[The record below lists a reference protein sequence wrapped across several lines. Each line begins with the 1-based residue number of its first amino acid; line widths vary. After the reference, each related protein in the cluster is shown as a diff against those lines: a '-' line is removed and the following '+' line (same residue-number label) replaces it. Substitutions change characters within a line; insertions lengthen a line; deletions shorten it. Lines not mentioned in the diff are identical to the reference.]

1 MMLLTSRERRLCC
14 TFRDL
19 PHQHSY
25 RYTKYASQ
33 SLQRALFHSLVAE
46 NDDYLRSLFGGKVPK
61 PGEDWDLR
69 NAWGLV
75 EGSEYSDAAKGKAC
89 GHIFKSGD
97 ATYRCKTC
105 ATDETCVLCTRCFEA
120 SDHTGHLVSQHIS
133 TGNTGCCDCGDD
145 EAWKLSV
152 KCAIHTAETFT
163 NGGGKQPAPH
173 LPEDLLESIKM
184 TIGRAMDY
192 LCDVISC
199 SPENLRLEKKED
211 IIRQDERQ
219 SYLNSKWYEE
229 SQDPDP
235 EFALLLWNDEK
246 HTVVEVQQQVAR
258 ACKETKRFGLEKAL
272 ETNDMGRSV
281 VDYSRDLNSLLR
293 VAKIIEQIKITVT
306 IRSSRDTFREQ
317 MCGTIIEWLEDIA
330 GCSVGEDHDILRYT
344 ICEELLKIWRTGS
357 VACNKWVGM
366 SGLDDHEI
374 VESASL
380 SEAVAS
386 SAARR
391 GVVPERF
398 GVPNLESDSDALTND
413 MDNDDGDEDGES
425 QAHDEDLDLETEQ
438 MDLDVIAA
446 EVDAGHNDTDHDM
459 RTPGELEDDTEVSE
473 ATYAGYP
480 PPPPPPPAPPQQVL
494 PRDPV
499 RTLSTDSN
507 VANESIS
514 TMPLISRLAFEI
526 PPTPWSLR
534 KKSPS
539 RPPAYWLEQPEGYA
553 SKEIVPLHEDL
564 RQRVRLDW
572 LLLFDLRLWKKARI
586 GLRDLYISTVVSIPQ
601 FKRVLGLRFAG
612 LYTLLAQLYLI
623 ADREPD
629 HSIVNLS
636 LQMLTTPSIAEE
648 LVERANVL
656 TNLFA
661 TLYTFLTHRQVGHPW
676 DVAIHE
682 TLAFDAGS
690 VANRRMY
697 HFFGDLKHLFDV
709 ESVQEKFRTQERYA
723 LQFLDLI
730 RLPQGICPNVRAVG
744 DHVEYENDV
753 WIGASLMTKE
763 INRLCRQFAESFR
776 WRDDED
782 NSSLFQVIRT
792 VAKATI
798 INSVGGERIRFDQA
812 EIKTETRFKTLEPFY
827 FENGPSSFDNNVNDC
842 EIRHTVV
849 DFVVEGE
856 PISFHHA
863 LHYTLSWLIDVGK
876 KKPEQDMRSL
886 LQFTIKELK
895 EPPPY
900 KALIPDHD
908 PESYLMALFDFPLR
922 VCAWLAQMKT
932 SMWVRN
938 GLSLRHQM
946 GTYRGVSLRD
956 FGHHRDIFLLQTA
969 MVICDPSRVLA
980 SIIERFGMDDWMRG
994 HYITRHGYE
1003 LSQQLDVSEDF
1014 IHLLIV
1020 LLSDRTSLQPVQG
1033 DKNAQAFAIRR
1044 DIAHI
1049 LCFKPLSFSDLNGRL
1064 GLTDRSTDL
1073 EDFREILEEMTNY
1086 RAPEGLSDSGSFEL
1100 KREHL
1105 SEIDPYTAHY
1115 TKNQRD
1121 EAEHAYRLWMAKR
1134 SGKPEAEIVL
1144 EPKLR
1149 PIHSGIFSNLSA
1161 FTKTLLFSQI
1171 IYYSLAHHSHP
1182 HLSSQTPITRI
1193 EAYLQVVLH
1202 LVLAAVLEDNTS
1214 DDNETDMMGQ
1224 SPSFIF
1230 NVLQKSSELGST
1242 IFDILVKMLESDEIK
1257 GCHPKIRV
1265 ILHRIQQRRP
1275 RVYDSVVSSLYSKG
1289 RRPPSLPIDR
1299 LGFESPRTPL
1309 DGDQEA
1315 RERQNR
1321 ELRKQ
1326 QALDRQARVMA
1337 QFQQQQQ
1344 NFLNNQDFTEWGDVD
1359 SDELD
1364 SIVTV
1369 DTEEH
1374 RKIWKYPTGNCIL
1387 CQEEANDSRLFGTF
1401 ALLANSNIFRQTNIQ
1416 DPDFLGEAL
1425 STPTNLDRTADSIRP
1440 FGVASQNR
1448 RKIAKLTPSGSEVV
1462 SEHQGLGKGFP
1473 PLFVSRSPV
1482 SVGCGHIMHYSCFDL
1497 YCSATLRRQHHQIAR
1512 NHPERISRK
1521 EFVCPLCKALGNTFL
1536 PIIWR
1541 GKEEA
1546 YPGALQTDNAF
1557 YGWLSSGVG
1566 LTVSRFYKREE
1577 SRSGSNCHQEL
1588 FVSYTSEAVIPPL
1601 RSKLTAS
1608 FQTPLASPTI
1618 SQDSSRGSMPGRFP
1632 PDENSMMS
1640 PTHPFSTDVVQIDEL
1655 ISIYSRLRETIK
1667 ANELPTRFPYSSDLS
1682 GRSVEDLGNIDTLAR
1697 AFGNT
1702 ISATEIAQRGVQ
1714 SQPGST
1720 LIDKISPSIMTHLR
1734 ILSETTSSYI
1744 AIGGMRNAGMSTPA
1758 HEFAEITQRQLLQ
1771 LFVGHPQINGD
1782 EPGNVN
1788 NSQLESAL
1796 SQDSFVFLAECSV
1809 FLVPAFGLDIHHIVR
1824 LCYMLEIVKVLLHLT
1839 AYPSALGEWRYK
1851 TDVSIERNVSAEAF
1865 HALQDFSMRISRFS
1879 NPSWPVSMQIQAS
1892 DGSPMNGN
1900 LEQNTWAV
1908 LYTAIAA
1915 YALAFLRKAVILL
1928 NVRYGIDYPDTGLAD
1943 VDEPELDRL
1952 TKALNLPSLMSML
1965 ASTRESSR
1973 NGHSI
1978 QASIIAGW
1986 IQHWQWHEGHHVAMG
2001 GHPSISNDQQLLKQ
2015 SAYQSLRPGHP
2026 AIFELIGLPKQ
2037 FDTLIY
2043 EMSRRRCPST
2053 GKRLE
2058 DPALCLFCGDI
2069 FCSQASCCHK
2079 NGNGGCNQHMQKYVR
2094 FLFPFSLSVCE
2105 RSNTLGRCGIDTG
2118 LFLNIRKCCVLYL
2131 HDRNGSFNPAP
2142 YLDRYGEP
2150 DAGLRRGRQ
2159 LFLNQ
2164 KRYDALYRNVWLQQG
2179 IPTMIARKLE
2189 ADINN
2194 GGWETM

>member
-1 MMLLTSRERRLCC
+1 MCC
-14 TFRDL
+14 SLRDL
-19 PHQHSY
+19 PHQCDY

-33 SLQRALFHSLVAE
+33 SLQRALFYSLVAE
-46 NDDYLRSLFGGKVPK
+46 NEDYLRTLFGGKVPK
-61 PGEDWDLR
+61 LGEDWDLR
-69 NAWGLV
+69 SARDLV
-75 EGSEYSDAAKGKAC
+75 EGSEYSEAARGKAC

-120 SDHTGHLVSQHIS
+120 SEHTGHLVIQHIS
-133 TGNTGCCDCGDD
+133 LGNTGCCDCGDD
-145 EAWKLSV
+145 EAWRIPV
-152 KCAIHTAETFT
+152 KCAIHTADTFS
-163 NGGGKQPAPH
+163 NLGKQQQAPN
-173 LPEDLLESIKM
+173 LPEELFESIKM

-246 HTVVEVQQQVAR
+246 HTIVEVQQQVAR
-258 ACKETKRFGLEKAL
+258 ACKATKRFGIEKAR

-281 VDYSRDLNSLLR
+281 IDYSRDLNSLLK

-344 ICEELLKIWRTGS
+344 VCEELLKTWRTGS

-374 VESASL
+374 MESAEL
-380 SEAVAS
+380 SEGVAS

-391 GVVPERF
+391 GVFQGRF
-398 GVPNLESDSDALTND
+398 GAPHLDSDSDALTNE

-425 QAHDEDLDLETEQ
+425 QANDDDLDLETEH
-438 MDLDVIAA
+438 MDLDVITA
-446 EVDAGHNDTDHDM
+446 EVDTGHNDTDHDM
-459 RTPGELEDDTEVSE
+459 RTPGDLEDETEVSE

-494 PRDPV
+494 PRDPM

-507 VANESIS
+507 IGNEPIS
-514 TMPLISRLAFEI
+514 TGPLVSRATFEI

-534 KKSPS
+534 KKPPS
-539 RPPAYWLEQPEGYA
+539 RPPAYWLEQPGGYA
-553 SKEIVPLHEDL
+553 SKELVPLHEDL

-601 FKRVLGLRFAG
+601 FKRILGLRFAG

-782 NSSLFQVIRT
+782 NASLSQVIRT

-798 INSVGGERIRFDQA
+798 INSVGGERVRFDQA
-812 EIKTETRFKTLEPFY
+812 EIKAETRFKTLEPFY
-827 FENGPSSFDNNVNDC
+827 FENGPSSFDNDINDF

-849 DFVVEGE
+849 DFVVEAE

-876 KKPEQDMRSL
+876 KKPVQDMRSL
-886 LQFTIKELK
+886 LQFTVKELK
-895 EPPPY
+895 EAPPY

-980 SIIERFGMDDWMRG
+980 SIVDRFGMDDWMRG
-994 HYITRHGYE
+994 HYITRLGYE
-1003 LSQQLDVSEDF
+1003 PSQQLDVSEDF

-1020 LLSDRTSLQPVQG
+1020 LLSDRTSLQPVEG
-1033 DKNAQAFAIRR
+1033 DKNAQALAIRR

-1049 LCFKPLSFSDLNGRL
+1049 LCFKPLSFSDLNSRL
-1064 GLTDRSTDL
+1064 GLSDRPTDL

-1121 EAEHAYRLWMAKR
+1121 EAENAYRQWMAKR
-1134 SGKPEAEIVL
+1134 LGKPEAEIVL

-1161 FTKTLLFSQI
+1161 FTKTPLFSQI

-1182 HLSSQTPITRI
+1182 HLSSQTPNTRI

-1202 LVLAAVLEDNTS
+1202 LILAAVLEDTS
-1214 DDNETDMMGQ
+1214 DDNETDMLGQ
-1224 SPSFIF
+1224 SPSFIL
-1230 NVLQKSSELGST
+1230 NILQRSSELGST
-1242 IFDILVKMLESDEIK
+1242 IFDILVKMLENDDIK

-1275 RVYDSVVSSLYSKG
+1275 RVYNTVVSSLYSKG
-1289 RRPPSLPIDR
+1289 RYPPSLPIDR

-1315 RERQNR
+1315 RERQSR
-1321 ELRKQ
+1321 ELKKQ

-1344 NFLNNQDFTEWGDVD
+1344 NFMNNQDITEWGDVD
-1359 SDELD
+1359 SDELE
-1364 SIVTV
+1364 SIVTG
-1369 DTEEH
+1369 DTEELK
-1374 RKIWKYPTGNCIL
+1374 KIWKYPTGNCIL
-1387 CQEEANDSRLFGTF
+1387 CQEETNDSRLFGTF

-1416 DPDFLGEAL
+1416 DPDFFGEVF
-1425 STPTNLDRTADSIRP
+1425 STPTSLDRTADGLRP

-1462 SEHQGLGKGFP
+1462 SEHQDLGKGFP
-1473 PLFVSRSPV
+1473 PLFASRGPV

-1497 YCSATLRRQHHQIAR
+1497 YCSATFRRQHHQIAR

-1536 PIIWR
+1536 PIIWK
-1541 GKEEA
+1541 GKQEA
-1546 YPGALQTDNAF
+1546 YPGVLHTDNAF
-1557 YGWLSSGVG
+1557 YDWLSSGVG
-1566 LTVSRFYKREE
+1566 LTVSRFDKREE
-1577 SRSGSNCHQEL
+1577 SRSGSNSYQEL
-1588 FVSYTSEAVIPPL
+1588 FVSYASETVIPPL
-1601 RSKLTAS
+1601 ASKLTAL
-1608 FQTPLASPTI
+1608 FQTPLTSPTTT
-1618 SQDSSRGSMPGRFP
+1618 QESSRSSMPGRFP
-1632 PDENSMMS
+1632 PDDNSMLS
-1640 PTHPFSTDVVQIDEL
+1640 PSHPFSTDVVQIDEL
-1655 ISIYSRLRETIK
+1655 ISIYNRLRETIK
-1667 ANELPTRFPYSSDLS
+1667 ANELPSRFPYSSDLS
-1682 GRSVEDLGNIDTLAR
+1682 GRSIEDLGNIDTLAK

-1720 LIDKISPSIMTHLR
+1720 LLEKIPPSVMTHLR

-1744 AIGGMRNAGMSTPA
+1744 AIGGMRNAGTSTPA
-1758 HEFAEITQRQLLQ
+1758 REFSDTTRRQLLQ

-1782 EPGNVN
+1782 DPWSVIK
-1788 NSQLESAL
+1788 SQPESAL

-1824 LCYMLEIVKVLLHLT
+1824 LCYLLEVVKVILHLT
-1839 AYPSALGEWRYK
+1839 AYPSVLEDWRFR
-1851 TDVSIERNVSAEAF
+1851 TDTSIEGNISPEEF
-1865 HALQDFSMRISRFS
+1865 IKLQDFMTRIRFLS
-1879 NPSWPVSMQIQAS
+1879 TLPWPV
-1892 DGSPMNGN
+1892 PMHNYADDSSLLDHN
-1900 LEQNTWAV
+1900 LTQKHLVV
-1908 LYTAIAA
+1908 LHTAITA
-1915 YALAFLRKAVILL
+1915 YALTFLRKAAILL

-1943 VDEPELDRL
+1943 VDGPELNRL
-1952 TKALNLPSLMSML
+1952 TKALNLPSLIDML
-1965 ASTRESSR
+1965 APVRRSPRNRLSTDE
-1973 NGHSI
+1973 
-1978 QASIIAGW
+1978 SIIAGW
-1986 IQHWQWHEGHHVAMG
+1986 VQHWQWHEGHHVALR
-2001 GHPSISNDQQLLKQ
+2001 GHTSILDDHQLLKQ
-2015 SAYQSLRPGHP
+2015 SAYQGLRPGHP

-2043 EMSRRRCPST
+2043 EMSRRRCPTT

-2058 DPALCLFCGDI
+2058 DPALCLFCGEI
-2069 FCSQASCCHK
+2069 FCSQASCCNK
-2079 NGNGGCNQHMQKYVR
+2079 YGQGGCNQHMQKYVR
-2094 FLFPFSLSVCE
+2094 YLFPLNLSACA
-2105 RSNTLGRCGIDTG
+2105 
-2118 LFLNIRKCCVLYL
+2118 
-2131 HDRNGSFNPAP
+2131 RN
-2142 YLDRYGEP
+2142 LTR
-2150 DAGLRRGRQ
+2150 
-2159 LFLNQ
+2159 
-2164 KRYDALYRNVWLQQG
+2164 
-2179 IPTMIARKLE
+2179 
-2189 ADINN
+2189 
-2194 GGWETM
+2194 

>member
-1 MMLLTSRERRLCC
+1 MLLTSRERRLCYAL
-14 TFRDL
+14 RDL
-19 PHQHSY
+19 PYQHNY
-25 RYTKYASQ
+25 RYTKAASQ
-33 SLQRALFHSLVAE
+33 SLQRALFNSLVAE
-46 NDDYLRSLFGGKVPK
+46 NDNYLRILFGGNIPK
-61 PGEDWDLR
+61 PGEYWDLR
-69 NAWGLV
+69 NARGMV
-75 EGSEYSDAAKGKAC
+75 EGSEYSEAARGKAC
-89 GHIFKSGD
+89 GHIFKGGD

-105 ATDETCVLCTRCFEA
+105 ETDDTCVLCTRCFEA
-120 SDHTGHLVSQHIS
+120 SEHTDHLVSQHIS
-133 TGNTGCCDCGDD
+133 LGNTGCCDCGDD
-145 EAWKLSV
+145 EAWKIPV
-152 KCAIHTAETFT
+152 KCAIHTADMSAKR
-163 NGGGKQPAPH
+163 GKQQEGPN
-173 LPEDLLESIKM
+173 LPEELSESIKM

-229 SQDPDP
+229 SQESDP

-258 ACKETKRFGLEKAL
+258 ACKATLGFGEEKAL
-272 ETNDMGRSV
+272 ETDDIGRSV
-281 VDYSRDLNSLLR
+281 ISYSRDLHGLLR
-293 VAKIIEQIKITVT
+293 VAKIIEEIKVTVT

-317 MCGTIIEWLEDIA
+317 MCGTIIEWLGDIA
-330 GCSVGEDHDILRYT
+330 GCSVGEDQDILRYT
-344 ICEELLKIWRTGS
+344 VCEELLKTWRTGS

-374 VESASL
+374 DESARN

-391 GVVPERF
+391 GVVLGRF
-398 GVPNLESDSDALTND
+398 GVPHQDSDSDALTND
-413 MDNDDGDEDGES
+413 MDNDDRDEDDES
-425 QAHDEDLDLETEQ
+425 QANDEDLDLETEQ
-438 MDLDVIAA
+438 MDLDVITA
-446 EVDAGHNDTDHDM
+446 EVDPGPNDTDHDM
-459 RTPGELEDDTEVSE
+459 RTPGELEDETEVSE

-494 PRDPV
+494 SRGQV
-499 RTLSTDSN
+499 WTISTDSN
-507 VANESIS
+507 SGSEPMS
-514 TMPLISRLAFEI
+514 TGPLLSRATFEI

-553 SKEIVPLHEDL
+553 SKEFVPLHEDL

-572 LLLFDLRLWKKARI
+572 LLLFDLRLWKRARI
-586 GLRDLYISTVVSIPQ
+586 DLRDLYIGTAVSIPQ
-601 FKRVLGLRFAG
+601 FKRILGLRFAG

-661 TLYTFLTHRQVGHPW
+661 ILYTFLTHRQVGHPG

-709 ESVQEKFRTQERYA
+709 ESVQEQFRTQERYA

-730 RLPQGICPNVRAVG
+730 RLPQGICPNIRAVG

-776 WRDDED
+776 CRGTDD
-782 NSSLFQVIRT
+782 NSSLSRVIRT

-798 INSVGGERIRFDQA
+798 SNSVGGERFRFDQA
-812 EIKTETRFKTLEPFY
+812 EIKTETRFKTLDPFF
-827 FENGPSSFDNNVNDC
+827 FENRPSCGNSVDDF

-849 DFVVEGE
+849 DFVVEAE

-886 LQFTIKELK
+886 LQFTVKELK

-900 KALIPDHD
+900 RALIPVHD
-908 PESYLMALFDFPLR
+908 PESYLMAVFDFPLR

-969 MVICDPSRVLA
+969 MVICNPSRVLA
-980 SIIERFGMDDWMRG
+980 SIIDRFGMDDWMRG
-994 HYITRHGYE
+994 HYTTRPGYE

-1020 LLSDRTSLQPVQG
+1020 LLSDRTSLQPVDG
-1033 DKNAQAFAIRR
+1033 DKNAQALAIRR

-1049 LCFKPLSFSDLNGRL
+1049 LCFKPLSFSDLNSRL

-1073 EDFREILEEMTNY
+1073 EDFRDILEETTNY

-1100 KREHL
+1100 KREYL

-1121 EAEHAYRLWMAKR
+1121 EAEHAYRMWMAKR
-1134 SGKPEAEIVL
+1134 SGKPEADIVL

-1161 FTKTLLFSQI
+1161 FTKTPLFAQI

-1182 HLSSQTPITRI
+1182 HLSSQTPSTRI

-1202 LVLAAVLEDNTS
+1202 LVLAAVLEDDTS
-1214 DDNETDMMGQ
+1214 VDNEADLMGQ
-1224 SPSFIF
+1224 SPSFIL
-1230 NVLQKSSELGST
+1230 NVLQKASELGST
-1242 IFDILVKMLESDEIK
+1242 IFDVLVKMLENEDIK
-1257 GCHPKIRV
+1257 GCHPKIRL
-1265 ILHRIQQRRP
+1265 ILHRIKQRRP
-1275 RVYDSVVSSLYSKG
+1275 RVYDTVLSSLYSKG
-1289 RRPPSLPIDR
+1289 RYPPPLPSDK
-1299 LGFESPRTPL
+1299 LSFESPRTPL

-1315 RERQNR
+1315 RERQSR
-1321 ELRKQ
+1321 ELKKQ

-1344 NFLNNQDFTEWGDVD
+1344 NFLNNQDITEWGDVD
-1359 SDELD
+1359 SDEIE
-1364 SIVTV
+1364 STVTG

-1374 RKIWKYPTGNCIL
+1374 KKIWKYPTGNCIL
-1387 CQEEANDSRLFGTF
+1387 CQEETNDTRLFGTF

-1416 DPDFLGEAL
+1416 DPDFFAEAL
-1425 STPTNLDRTADSIRP
+1425 STPTSLDRTAENIRP
-1440 FGVASQNR
+1440 FGVANKNR
-1448 RKIAKLTPSGSEVV
+1448 KKITKLTPSGSKVV
-1462 SEHQGLGKGFP
+1462 SEHRGLGKGFS
-1473 PLFVSRSPV
+1473 PLFASRGPV

-1521 EFVCPLCKALGNTFL
+1521 EFVCPLCKALGNAFL
-1536 PIIWR
+1536 PIIWK
-1541 GKEEA
+1541 GKEET
-1546 YPGALQTDNAF
+1546 YPGTLQTDNDF
-1557 YGWLSSGVG
+1557 YDWLSSGVG

-1577 SRSGSNCHQEL
+1577 SRSGSNSHQEL
-1588 FVSYTSEAVIPPL
+1588 FMGYTSEAVIASL
-1601 RSKLTAS
+1601 GSKLTAL
-1608 FQTPLASPTI
+1608 FQTPLASPTT
-1618 SQDSSRGSMPGRFP
+1618 SQESSRSSMPGRFP
-1632 PDENSMMS
+1632 PDEHFNLSMVS
-1640 PTHPFSTDVVQIDEL
+1640 PGHPFSTDIVQIDEL
-1655 ISIYSRLRETIK
+1655 MSIYNRLRETIK
-1667 ANELPTRFPYSSDLS
+1667 ANELPSRFPYTSDLS
-1682 GRSVEDLGNIDTLAR
+1682 GRSIEDLGNIDTLAK

-1702 ISATEIAQRGVQ
+1702 ILATEIAQRGVQ

-1720 LIDKISPSIMTHLR
+1720 LLERIPPSILTHLR

-1744 AIGGMRNAGMSTPA
+1744 AIGGMRNAGTSTPA
-1758 HEFAEITQRQLLQ
+1758 REFSETTRRQLLQ
-1771 LFVGHPQINGD
+1771 LFVGHPQIIGD
-1782 EPGNVN
+1782 ESGNVIRT
-1788 NSQLESAL
+1788 QLEPAL

-1824 LCYMLEIVKVLLHLT
+1824 LCYLLEIVKVILYLT
-1839 AYPSALGEWRYK
+1839 AYPNVLQEKRSK
-1851 TDVSIERNVSAEAF
+1851 TDSPLEGNLSPEDF
-1865 HALQDFSMRISRFS
+1865 HTLQDLLTRIRLLSTS
-1879 NPSWPVSMQIQAS
+1879 PWPVPLHSHANDAS
-1892 DGSPMNGN
+1892 LMKDA
-1900 LEQNTWAV
+1900 LTQKDWVV
-1908 LYTAIAA
+1908 LNRAIRA
-1915 YALAFLRKAVILL
+1915 YALTFIRKAAILL
-1928 NVRYGIDYPDTGLAD
+1928 NVRYGIDYPDTGLTG
-1943 VDEPELDRL
+1943 VDESELDRL
-1952 TKALNLPSLMSML
+1952 TKAMNLPSLTNML
-1965 ASTRESSR
+1965 ASVSAGFR
-1973 NGHSI
+1973 NGAST
-1978 QASIIAGW
+1978 QESIIAGW
-1986 IQHWQWHEGHHVAMG
+1986 IQHWQWHECNHSAVQGHSLV
-2001 GHPSISNDQQLLKQ
+2001 SSDYKLLKQ
-2015 SAYQSLRPGHP
+2015 PAYHSLRPGHP
-2026 AIFELIGLPKQ
+2026 AIFELIGLPQQ

-2043 EMSRRRCPST
+2043 EMSRRRCPTT
-2053 GKRLE
+2053 GNRLE
-2058 DPALCLFCGDI
+2058 DPALCLFCGQI
-2069 FCSQASCCHK
+2069 FCSQASCCYK
-2079 NGNGGCNQHMQKYVR
+2079 NDKGGCNQHMQKYVKIS
-2094 FLFPFSLSVCE
+2094 FFSDLS
-2105 RSNTLGRCGIDTG
+2105 SCGE
-2118 LFLNIRKCCVLYL
+2118 V
-2131 HDRNGSFNPAP
+2131 
-2142 YLDRYGEP
+2142 
-2150 DAGLRRGRQ
+2150 
-2159 LFLNQ
+2159 
-2164 KRYDALYRNVWLQQG
+2164 
-2179 IPTMIARKLE
+2179 
-2189 ADINN
+2189 
-2194 GGWETM
+2194 

>member
-1 MMLLTSRERRLCC
+1 MMLLTSRERRLCYIL
-14 TFRDL
+14 RDL
-19 PHQHSY
+19 PHEHQH

-33 SLQRALFHSLVAE
+33 SLQRALFNSLVAE
-46 NDDYLRSLFGGKVPK
+46 NDDYLRILFGGKVPNA
-61 PGEDWDLR
+61 GEDWDLR
-69 NAWGLV
+69 SAQGMV
-75 EGSEYSDAAKGKAC
+75 EGSEYSEAARGKAC

-105 ATDETCVLCTRCFEA
+105 TTDETCVLCTRCFEA
-120 SDHTGHLVSQHIS
+120 SEHTGHLVSQHIS
-133 TGNTGCCDCGDD
+133 LGNSGCCDCGDD
-145 EAWKLSV
+145 EAWKIPV
-152 KCAIHTAETFT
+152 KCAIHTADSSTT
-163 NGGGKQPAPH
+163 AGKQRQAPN
-173 LPEDLLESIKM
+173 LPEELVESIKM
-184 TIGRAMDY
+184 TVGRAMDY

-229 SQDPDP
+229 SEDPDP

-246 HTVVEVQQQVAR
+246 HTIDEVQQQVAR
-258 ACKETKRFGLEKAL
+258 ACKATKEFGLKKAI

-281 VDYSRDLNSLLR
+281 VNYSRDLNSLLK

-317 MCGTIIEWLEDIA
+317 MCGTIIEWLGDIS
-330 GCSVGEDHDILRYT
+330 GCSVGKDHDILRYT
-344 ICEELLKIWRTGS
+344 VCEELLKTWRTGS
-357 VACNKWVGM
+357 VAFNKWVGM
-366 SGLDDHEI
+366 SGLDDHE
-374 VESASL
+374 VLESADI

-386 SAARR
+386 SADRH
-391 GVVPERF
+391 GGILIPGRF
-398 GVPNLESDSDALTND
+398 GVPHLDSDSDAPTTD
-413 MDNDDGDEDGES
+413 IDNDDGDEDGES
-425 QAHDEDLDLETEQ
+425 QANDEELDPMETEQ
-438 MDLDVIAA
+438 MDLNVIAP
-446 EVDAGHNDTDHDM
+446 ELDAGHNDADHDM
-459 RTPGELEDDTEVSE
+459 RTPGELEDETEVSE

-480 PPPPPPPAPPQQVL
+480 PPPPPPPAPPQQL
-494 PRDPV
+494 LLRDPLP
-499 RTLSTDSN
+499 TFSTDSN
-507 VANESIS
+507 IGNEPIS
-514 TMPLISRLAFEI
+514 TGPLVSRAMFEI
-526 PPTPWSLR
+526 PSTPWLLR

-539 RPPAYWLEQPEGYA
+539 RPPAYWLEQPERYA
-553 SKEIVPLHEDL
+553 SKEPVALHEDL

-601 FKRVLGLRFAG
+601 FKRILGLRFAG

-709 ESVQEKFRTQERYA
+709 ESIQEKFRTQERYA
-723 LQFLDLI
+723 FQFLDLI

-776 WRDDED
+776 WRDDDD
-782 NSSLFQVIRT
+782 NSSLSRVIRT

-798 INSVGGERIRFDQA
+798 VNSVGGERVRFDQA
-812 EIKTETRFKTLEPFY
+812 EIKAETRFKTLDPFY
-827 FENGPSSFDNNVNDC
+827 FENGPSSFDNNVNDF

-849 DFVVEGE
+849 DFVVEAE

-863 LHYTLSWLIDVGK
+863 LHYTLSWLIDVSK
-876 KKPEQDMRSL
+876 KKPEQEMRDL
-886 LQFTIKELK
+886 LHFTVKELK

-900 KALIPDHD
+900 KVLIPDHD

-980 SIIERFGMDDWMRG
+980 SIIDRFGMDDWMRG
-994 HYITRHGYE
+994 NYITRPGYE
-1003 LSQQLDVSEDF
+1003 PSQQLDVSEDF

-1020 LLSDRTSLQPVQG
+1020 LLSDRTSLQPVEG
-1033 DKNAQAFAIRR
+1033 DKNAQALAIRR

-1049 LCFKPLSFSDLNGRL
+1049 LCFKPLSFSDLNTRL

-1161 FTKTLLFSQI
+1161 FTKTPLFSQI
-1171 IYYSLAHHSHP
+1171 IYYSLAHHFHP
-1182 HLSSQTPITRI
+1182 HLASQTPVTRI

-1202 LVLAAVLEDNTS
+1202 LVLAAVLEDDTT
-1214 DDNETDMMGQ
+1214 DDNEPDMMGQ
-1224 SPSFIF
+1224 FPSFIF

-1242 IFDILVKMLESDEIK
+1242 IFDILVKMLESDDIK
-1257 GCHPKIRV
+1257 GCHPKIRL

-1275 RVYDSVVSSLYSKG
+1275 RVYDTVVSSLYSKG
-1289 RRPPSLPIDR
+1289 RDPPSLPLDR

-1315 RERQNR
+1315 RERQSR

-1326 QALDRQARVMA
+1326 QALNRQARVMA

-1344 NFLNNQDFTEWGDVD
+1344 NFLNNQDITDWGDVD

-1364 SIVTV
+1364 STVTGGA
-1369 DTEEH
+1369 EEH
-1374 RKIWKYPTGNCIL
+1374 KKIWKYPTGNCIL
-1387 CQEEANDSRLFGTF
+1387 CQEETNDTRLFGTF
-1401 ALLANSNIFRQTNIQ
+1401 ALLANSNIFRQTDIQ
-1416 DPDFLGEAL
+1416 DPDFFGEAL
-1425 STPTNLDRTADSIRP
+1425 STPTSLDRAADSIRP
-1440 FGVASQNR
+1440 FGVASQNC
-1448 RKIAKLTPSGSEVV
+1448 RKVAKLTSSGSEVV

-1473 PLFVSRSPV
+1473 PSFTSRCPV

-1512 NHPERISRK
+1512 NHPERVPRK
-1521 EFVCPLCKALGNTFL
+1521 EFVCPLCKALGNAFL

-1541 GKEEA
+1541 GKEET
-1546 YPGALQTDNAF
+1546 YPGALHKDTAF
-1557 YGWLSSGVG
+1557 YGWLSSGIG

-1577 SRSGSNCHQEL
+1577 NRSGSNCHQEL

-1601 RSKLTAS
+1601 GNKLTVLS
-1608 FQTPLASPTI
+1608 QTPLASPTTA
-1618 SQDSSRGSMPGRFP
+1618 QESSRNSMPGRFP
-1632 PDENSMMS
+1632 LDENLSLSMVS
-1640 PTHPFSTDVVQIDEL
+1640 PSHPFSTDAVQIDEL
-1655 ISIYSRLRETIK
+1655 IGIYNRLRETIK
-1667 ANELPTRFPYSSDLS
+1667 ANELPSRFPYSSDLS
-1682 GRSVEDLGNIDTLAR
+1682 GRSIEDLGNIDTLAK
-1697 AFGNT
+1697 ALGNS

-1720 LIDKISPSIMTHLR
+1720 LLDKISPSIMTHLR

-1744 AIGGMRNAGMSTPA
+1744 AIGGMRNAGTCTPA
-1758 HEFAEITQRQLLQ
+1758 REFAETTRRQLLQ
-1771 LFVGHPQINGD
+1771 LFVGHPQISGD
-1782 EPGNVN
+1782 EPENVIK
-1788 NSQLESAL
+1788 SQLPSAL
-1796 SQDSFVFLAECSV
+1796 SQDSFVFLTECSV

-1824 LCYMLEIVKVLLHLT
+1824 LCYLLEIVKVALHLT
-1839 AYPSALGEWRYK
+1839 AYPTTFEVLRFK
-1851 TDVSIERNVSAEAF
+1851 TDTPIVSKLSPEDF
-1865 HALQDFSMRISRFS
+1865 HTLQDFLMRVRRLSS
-1879 NPSWPVSMQIQAS
+1879 PPWPIPMRNHADEAS
-1892 DGSPMNGN
+1892 VMDSD
-1900 LEQNTWAV
+1900 QTQKDWVV
-1908 LYTAIAA
+1908 LHTAIAA
-1915 YALAFLRKAVILL
+1915 YALTFLRKAAILL
-1928 NVRYGIDYPDTGLAD
+1928 NVRYGVDYPDTGLAD
-1943 VDEPELDRL
+1943 VEEPELDRL
-1952 TKALNLPSLMSML
+1952 TKALNLPSLVSML
-1965 ASTRESSR
+1965 ASVRDGAS
-1973 NGHSI
+1973 NGLSI
-1978 QASIIAGW
+1978 QELIIAGW
-1986 IQHWQWHEGHHVAMG
+1986 VQHWQWHEGHHVAMR
-2001 GHPSISNDQQLLKQ
+2001 GHSSISNDYELLKQ
-2015 SAYQSLRPGHP
+2015 SAYDSLRLRHP

-2043 EMSRRRCPST
+2043 EVSRRRCPTT

-2058 DPALCLFCGDI
+2058 DAALCLFCGDI
-2069 FCSQASCCHK
+2069 FCSQASCCQKHGK
-2079 NGNGGCNQHMQKYVR
+2079 GGCNQHMQK
-2094 FLFPFSLSVCE
+2094 
-2105 RSNTLGRCGIDTG
+2105 CGTDTG

-2131 HDRNGSFNPAP
+2131 HNRNGSFNPAP

-2150 DAGLRRGRQ
+2150 DPGLRRGRQ

>member
-1 MMLLTSRERRLCC
+1 MMLLTNRERRLCYAL
-14 TFRDL
+14 RDL
-19 PHQHSY
+19 PHQHNY
-25 RYTKYASQ
+25 RYTKSASQ
-33 SLQRALFHSLVAE
+33 SLQQALFNSLVAE
-46 NDDYLRSLFGGKVPK
+46 NDNYLRILFGGNIPK
-61 PGEDWDLR
+61 PEEYWDLR
-69 NAWGLV
+69 IARGMV
-75 EGSEYSDAAKGKAC
+75 EGSEYSEAARGKAC
-89 GHIFKSGD
+89 GHIFKGGD

-105 ATDETCVLCTRCFEA
+105 ATDDTCVLCTRCFEA
-120 SDHTGHLVSQHIS
+120 SEHTDHLVSQHIS
-133 TGNTGCCDCGDD
+133 LGNAGCCDCGDD
-145 EAWKLSV
+145 EAWKIPV
-152 KCAIHTAETFT
+152 KCAIHTADMSAKR
-163 NGGGKQPAPH
+163 GKQQEGPN
-173 LPEDLLESIKM
+173 LPEELSESIKM

-229 SQDPDP
+229 SQDSDP

-258 ACKETKRFGLEKAL
+258 ACKATLGFGEEKAL
-272 ETNDMGRSV
+272 ETDHIGRSV
-281 VDYSRDLNSLLR
+281 INYSRDLHSLLR
-293 VAKIIEQIKITVT
+293 VAKIIEEIKVTVT

-317 MCGTIIEWLEDIA
+317 MCGTIIEWLGDIA

-344 ICEELLKIWRTGS
+344 VCEELLKTWRTGS

-374 VESASL
+374 DESSRN
-380 SEAVAS
+380 SEAVAY

-391 GVVPERF
+391 GAVLGRF
-398 GVPNLESDSDALTND
+398 GVPHLDSDSDALTND
-413 MDNDDGDEDGES
+413 MDNDDRDEDDES
-425 QAHDEDLDLETEQ
+425 QANDEDLDLEAEQ
-438 MDLDVIAA
+438 MDLDVITA
-446 EVDAGHNDTDHDM
+446 EVDPGPDDTDHDM
-459 RTPGELEDDTEVSE
+459 RTPGELEDETEVSE

-494 PRDPV
+494 PRGAVWNNP
-499 RTLSTDSN
+499 TDSN
-507 VANESIS
+507 IGSDPIS
-514 TMPLISRLAFEI
+514 TGPLLSRATFEI

-539 RPPAYWLEQPEGYA
+539 RPPLYWLEQPEGYA

-586 GLRDLYISTVVSIPQ
+586 DLRDLYIGTAVSIPQ
-601 FKRVLGLRFAG
+601 FKRILGLRFAG

-661 TLYTFLTHRQVGHPW
+661 ILYTFLTHRQVGHPG

-709 ESVQEKFRTQERYA
+709 ESVQEQFRTQERYT

-730 RLPQGICPNVRAVG
+730 RLPQGICPNIRAVG

-776 WRDDED
+776 WRGTDDI
-782 NSSLFQVIRT
+782 SSLSRVIRT

-798 INSVGGERIRFDQA
+798 INSVGGERFRFDQA
-812 EIKTETRFKTLEPFY
+812 EIKAEARFKKLDPFF
-827 FENGPSSFDNNVNDC
+827 FENASSSFNNSDNDR

-849 DFVVEGE
+849 DFVVEAE

-876 KKPEQDMRSL
+876 KKPKQDMRSL
-886 LQFTIKELK
+886 LQFTVKELK

-900 KALIPDHD
+900 RALIPDYD

-980 SIIERFGMDDWMRG
+980 SIIDRFGMDDWMRG
-994 HYITRHGYE
+994 HYTTRPGYE

-1020 LLSDRTSLQPVQG
+1020 LLSDRTSLQPVDG
-1033 DKNAQAFAIRR
+1033 DKNAQALAIRR

-1049 LCFKPLSFSDLNGRL
+1049 LCFKPLSFSDLNSRL

-1073 EDFREILEEMTNY
+1073 EDFRDILEETTNY

-1100 KREHL
+1100 KREYL

-1121 EAEHAYRLWMAKR
+1121 EAEHAYRMWMAKR
-1134 SGKPEAEIVL
+1134 SGKPEADIVL

-1149 PIHSGIFSNLSA
+1149 PIPSGIFSNLSA
-1161 FTKTLLFSQI
+1161 FTKTPLFAQI
-1171 IYYSLAHHSHP
+1171 IYYSLAHPSHP
-1182 HLSSQTPITRI
+1182 HLSSQTPSTRI

-1202 LVLAAVLEDNTS
+1202 LLLAAVLEDDTS
-1214 DDNETDMMGQ
+1214 DDNEADVIGQ
-1224 SPSFIF
+1224 SPSFIL
-1230 NVLQKSSELGST
+1230 NVLQKASELGST
-1242 IFDILVKMLESDEIK
+1242 IFDVLVKMLENEDIK
-1257 GCHPKIRV
+1257 GCHPKIRL
-1265 ILHRIQQRRP
+1265 ILHRIKQRRP
-1275 RVYDSVVSSLYSKG
+1275 GSYETVLSSLYSKG
-1289 RRPPSLPIDR
+1289 KYPPPLPSDK
-1299 LGFESPRTPL
+1299 LSFESPRTPL

-1315 RERQNR
+1315 RERQSR
-1321 ELRKQ
+1321 ELKKQ

-1344 NFLNNQDFTEWGDVD
+1344 NFLNNQDIAEWGDVD
-1359 SDELD
+1359 SDEIE
-1364 SIVTV
+1364 SIVTG

-1374 RKIWKYPTGNCIL
+1374 KKIWKYPTGNCIL
-1387 CQEEANDSRLFGTF
+1387 CQEETNDTRLFGTF

-1416 DPDFLGEAL
+1416 DPDFFAEAL
-1425 STPTNLDRTADSIRP
+1425 STPTSLDRTAENIRP
-1440 FGVASQNR
+1440 FGVANQNR
-1448 RKIAKLTPSGSEVV
+1448 KKITKLTPSGSKVV
-1462 SEHQGLGKGFP
+1462 SEHRGLGKGFS
-1473 PLFVSRSPV
+1473 PLFASRGPV

-1521 EFVCPLCKALGNTFL
+1521 EFVCPLCKALGNAFL
-1536 PIIWR
+1536 PIIWK
-1541 GKEEA
+1541 GKEET

-1557 YGWLSSGVG
+1557 SDWLSSGIG

-1577 SRSGSNCHQEL
+1577 SRSGSNSHQEL
-1588 FVSYTSEAVIPPL
+1588 FISYTSEAVIPPL
-1601 RSKLTAS
+1601 GSKLTTF
-1608 FQTPLASPTI
+1608 FQTPLASPTV
-1618 SQDSSRGSMPGRFP
+1618 SQESSRSSMPGRFP
-1632 PDENSMMS
+1632 PDEHFSLSMVS
-1640 PTHPFSTDVVQIDEL
+1640 PSHPFSADIVHVDEL
-1655 ISIYSRLRETIK
+1655 ISIYNRLRETIK
-1667 ANELPTRFPYSSDLS
+1667 ANELPSRFPYTSDLS
-1682 GRSVEDLGNIDTLAR
+1682 GRSIDDLGNIDTLAK

-1702 ISATEIAQRGVQ
+1702 ILATEIAQRGVQ

-1720 LIDKISPSIMTHLR
+1720 LLERIPPSVMTHLR

-1744 AIGGMRNAGMSTPA
+1744 AIGGMRNAGTSTPA
-1758 HEFAEITQRQLLQ
+1758 REFSETTRRQLLQ
-1771 LFVGHPQINGD
+1771 LFVGHPQIIGD
-1782 EPGNVN
+1782 EPGNVIKT
-1788 NSQLESAL
+1788 QLEPAL

-1809 FLVPAFGLDIHHIVR
+1809 FVVPAFGLDILHIVR
-1824 LCYMLEIVKVLLHLT
+1824 LCYLLEIVKVILYFT
-1839 AYPSALGEWRYK
+1839 AHPNMLQERRSK
-1851 TDVSIERNVSAEAF
+1851 TDFLFEGNLSPEDL
-1865 HALQDFSMRISRFS
+1865 HTLQDFLTRIRLLSTS
-1879 NPSWPVSMQIQAS
+1879 PWPVPPHSHANDAS
-1892 DGSPMNGN
+1892 LMKDGLTQKDCVVLNR
-1900 LEQNTWAV
+1900 AV
-1908 LYTAIAA
+1908 RA
-1915 YALAFLRKAVILL
+1915 YALTFIRKAAILL
-1928 NVRYGIDYPDTGLAD
+1928 NVRYGIDYPDTGLTD
-1943 VDEPELDRL
+1943 VDESELDRL
-1952 TKALNLPSLMSML
+1952 TKAMNLPSVTNLL
-1965 ASTRESSR
+1965 ASVSDGTR
-1973 NGHSI
+1973 NGAST
-1978 QASIIAGW
+1978 QESIIAGW
-1986 IQHWQWHEGHHVAMG
+1986 IQHWQWHESNHSAVQGHSSVL
-2001 GHPSISNDQQLLKQ
+2001 SDYKLLKQ
-2015 SAYQSLRPGHP
+2015 SAYHSLRPGHP

-2043 EMSRRRCPST
+2043 EMSRRRCPTT
-2053 GKRLE
+2053 GNRLE
-2058 DPALCLFCGDI
+2058 DPALCLFCGQI

-2079 NGNGGCNQHMQKYVR
+2079 NDKGGCNQHMQKYVKFSV
-2094 FLFPFSLSVCE
+2094 FLISQ
-2105 RSNTLGRCGIDTG
+2105 
-2118 LFLNIRKCCVLYL
+2118 CV
-2131 HDRNGSFNPAP
+2131 D
-2142 YLDRYGEP
+2142 E
-2150 DAGLRRGRQ
+2150 
-2159 LFLNQ
+2159 
-2164 KRYDALYRNVWLQQG
+2164 V
-2179 IPTMIARKLE
+2179 
-2189 ADINN
+2189 
-2194 GGWETM
+2194 

>member
-1 MMLLTSRERRLCC
+1 MPGRESFLVIHAFAGNGFVDSRRNLILLVCRRLPLFYVSSTYTKEVKTAISPRFRGTAVFASSSTLFTFICVNPLSHCPYSNGELPSMMLLTNRERHLCYVL
-14 TFRDL
+14 RDL
-19 PHQHSY
+19 PHEHKY
-25 RYTKYASQ
+25 RYTKSASQ
-33 SLQRALFHSLVAE
+33 SLQRALFKSLVAE
-46 NDDYLRSLFGGKVPK
+46 NDDYLRVLFGGKVPK
-61 PGEDWDLR
+61 AGDDWDLR
-69 NAWGLV
+69 DAQDMV
-75 EGSEYSDAAKGKAC
+75 EGSEYSEAARGKAC
-89 GHIFKSGD
+89 GHIFKGGD

-105 ATDETCVLCTRCFEA
+105 TSDETCVLCTRCFEA
-120 SDHTGHLVSQHIS
+120 SEHTGHLVSQHIS
-133 TGNTGCCDCGDD
+133 TGNSGCCDCGDD
-145 EAWKLSV
+145 EAWKIPV
-152 KCAIHTAETFT
+152 KCAIHTADASATA
-163 NGGGKQPAPH
+163 GKQRQAPN
-173 LPEDLLESIKM
+173 LPEELIDSIKM

-229 SQDPDP
+229 SEDSDP

-246 HTVVEVQQQVAR
+246 HTVDEVMQQVAR
-258 ACKETKRFGLEKAL
+258 ACKATKKFGEDKAI
-272 ETNDMGRSV
+272 ETNDVGRSV
-281 VDYSRDLNSLLR
+281 VDYSRDLNSLLK
-293 VAKIIEQIKITVT
+293 VAKIIEHIKITVT

-317 MCGTIIEWLEDIA
+317 MCGTIIEWLGNIA

-344 ICEELLKIWRTGS
+344 VCEELLKTWRTGS
-357 VACNKWVGM
+357 VAFNKWVGM

-374 VESASL
+374 VESASI

-391 GVVPERF
+391 GGISIPGRFAVP
-398 GVPNLESDSDALTND
+398 PPDSDSDALTID
-413 MDNDDGDEDGES
+413 MDNDEGDEDRES
-425 QAHDEDLDLETEQ
+425 QANEEDMELETEQ
-438 MDLDVIAA
+438 MDLDVMA
-446 EVDAGHNDTDHDM
+446 ELDVGTNDTDDDM
-459 RTPGELEDDTEVSE
+459 RNPGEMEDETEVSE

-494 PRDPV
+494 LRGPV
-499 RTLSTDSN
+499 RAFSTDSN
-507 VANESIS
+507 IGNESMS
-514 TMPLISRLAFEI
+514 TIPLVSRATFEI

-534 KKSPS
+534 TKLPS

-553 SKEIVPLHEDL
+553 SKESVPLHEDL

-572 LLLFDLRLWKKARI
+572 LLLFDLRLWKIARI

-601 FKRVLGLRFAG
+601 FKRILGLRFAG

-709 ESVQEKFRTQERYA
+709 NSVQEKFRTQERYA
-723 LQFLDLI
+723 FQFLDLI

-776 WRDDED
+776 WRDGED
-782 NSSLFQVIRT
+782 NSSLSRVIRI

-798 INSVGGERIRFDQA
+798 VNSVGGERVRFDQA
-812 EIKTETRFKTLEPFY
+812 EIKAETHFKVLDPFY
-827 FENGPSSFDNNVNDC
+827 FENGPSSFDNKTNDP

-849 DFVVEGE
+849 DFVVEAE

-886 LQFTIKELK
+886 LQFTAKELK
-895 EPPPY
+895 EAPPY

-932 SMWVRN
+932 GMWVRN

-969 MVICDPSRVLA
+969 MVICNPSRVLA
-980 SIIERFGMDDWMRG
+980 SIIDRFGMNDWMRG
-994 HYITRHGYE
+994 NYVTRLGYE
-1003 LSQQLDVSEDF
+1003 ASQQLDVSEDF

-1020 LLSDRTSLQPVQG
+1020 LLSDRTSLQPVEG
-1033 DKNAQAFAIRR
+1033 DKPAQALAIRR

-1049 LCFKPLSFSDLNGRL
+1049 LCFKPLSFSDLNSRL

-1105 SEIDPYTAHY
+1105 SDIDPYTAHY

-1121 EAEHAYRLWMAKR
+1121 EAEHAYRVWVAKR

-1144 EPKLR
+1144 EPKFR
-1149 PIHSGIFSNLSA
+1149 PIDSGIFSNLSA
-1161 FTKTLLFSQI
+1161 FTKTPLFAQI

-1182 HLSSQTPITRI
+1182 HLSSQTPNTRI

-1202 LVLAAVLEDNTS
+1202 LVLAAVLEDDTS
-1214 DDNETDMMGQ
+1214 DDNEPDGMDP
-1224 SPSFIF
+1224 SPSFVL
-1230 NVLQKSSELGST
+1230 NVLQKNSELGTT
-1242 IFDILVKMLESDEIK
+1242 IFDILVKMLESDNIK
-1257 GCHPKIRV
+1257 GCHPKIRL
-1265 ILHRIQQRRP
+1265 ILHRIQQRKP
-1275 RVYDSVVSSLYSKG
+1275 RVYETVVSSLYSKG
-1289 RRPPSLPIDR
+1289 RNPPSLPLDR

-1315 RERQNR
+1315 RERQSR

-1344 NFLNNQDFTEWGDVD
+1344 KFLDNQDITEWGDVD
-1359 SDELD
+1359 VDELD
-1364 SIVTV
+1364 SIVTSSA
-1369 DTEEH
+1369 EEH

-1387 CQEEANDSRLFGTF
+1387 CQEETNDTRLYGTF
-1401 ALLANSNIFRQTNIQ
+1401 ALLASSNVFHQTDIK
-1416 DPDFLGEAL
+1416 DPDFFGEVM
-1425 STPTNLDRTADSIRP
+1425 STPSSLDRAADSIRP

-1448 RKIAKLTPSGSEVV
+1448 RKVTKLTPSGNKVV

-1473 PLFVSRSPV
+1473 PSFASRGPV

-1497 YCSATLRRQHHQIAR
+1497 YCSATVRRQHHQVAR
-1512 NHPERISRK
+1512 NHPERVKRK

-1541 GKEEA
+1541 GKEET
-1546 YPGALQTDNAF
+1546 YPGPLYTDTAF
-1557 YGWLSSGVG
+1557 QDWLSSGVG

-1588 FVSYTSEAVIPPL
+1588 FVNYTSEAVIPPL
-1601 RSKLTAS
+1601 GSKLTALL
-1608 FQTPLASPTI
+1608 QTPLTSPTTP
-1618 SQDSSRGSMPGRFP
+1618 QESSKNSVPGRVP
-1632 PDENSMMS
+1632 QQENSNMS
-1640 PTHPFSTDVVQIDEL
+1640 MTKAGYPIPTDVPIDEL
-1655 ISIYSRLRETIK
+1655 ISIYNRLRETIK
-1667 ANELPTRFPYSSDLS
+1667 ANELPSRFPYSSDSL
-1682 GRSVEDLGNIDTLAR
+1682 GRSVEDLGNTDTLAK
-1697 AFGNT
+1697 AFGNS
-1702 ISATEIAQRGVQ
+1702 ISATEIAHRGVP

-1720 LIDKISPSIMTHLR
+1720 LLEKIAPSVVTHLR

-1744 AIGGMRNAGMSTPA
+1744 AIGGMRNAGTSTPA
-1758 HEFAEITQRQLLQ
+1758 REFSDITHRQLLQ
-1771 LFVGHPQINGD
+1771 LFVGHPQISGD
-1782 EPGNVN
+1782 EPENVIN
-1788 NSQLESAL
+1788 TRWPSAL

-1809 FLVPAFGLDIHHIVR
+1809 FLVPAFSLNIHHIVR
-1824 LCYMLEIVKVLLHLT
+1824 LCYLLEIVKVALHLT
-1839 AYPSALGEWRYK
+1839 ANPSTLEEWRSR
-1851 TDVSIERNVSAEAF
+1851 TQTPIEGSITPKAF
-1865 HALQDFSMRISRFS
+1865 HTLRNFLAQIRLLSTPPWPLPTQYDAEESFMTSDNQKQQDCVI
-1879 NPSWPVSMQIQAS
+1879 
-1892 DGSPMNGN
+1892 
-1900 LEQNTWAV
+1900 LHK
-1908 LYTAIAA
+1908 AIAA
-1915 YALAFLRKAVILL
+1915 YALTFLRKTVILL
-1928 NVRYGIDYPDTGLAD
+1928 NVRYGVDYPDTGLED

-1952 TKALNLPSLMSML
+1952 TKVLNLPSLVSML
-1965 ASTRESSR
+1965 ASVTDSAN
-1973 NGHSI
+1973 NGLSI
-1978 QASIIAGW
+1978 QSLIIAGW
-1986 IQHWQWHEGHHVAMG
+1986 VQHWQWHEGHHVAMRS
-2001 GHPSISNDQQLLKQ
+2001 HPILQSNDHQLLEQ

-2043 EMSRRRCPST
+2043 EVSRRRCPTT

-2058 DPALCLFCGDI
+2058 DPALCLFCGDM
-2069 FCSQASCCHK
+2069 FCSQASCCQK
-2079 NGNGGCNQHMQKYVR
+2079 NGKGGCNQHMQKYV
-2094 FLFPFSLSVCE
+2094 
-2105 RSNTLGRCGIDTG
+2105 
-2118 LFLNIRKCCVLYL
+2118 K
-2131 HDRNGSFNPAP
+2131 
-2142 YLDRYGEP
+2142 
-2150 DAGLRRGRQ
+2150 
-2159 LFLNQ
+2159 
-2164 KRYDALYRNVWLQQG
+2164 
-2179 IPTMIARKLE
+2179 
-2189 ADINN
+2189 
-2194 GGWETM
+2194 

>member
-14 TFRDL
+14 ILRDL

-33 SLQRALFHSLVAE
+33 SLQRALFGSLVAE
-46 NDDYLRSLFGGKVPK
+46 NDDYLRILFGGKVPK
-61 PGEDWDLR
+61 PGQDWDLR
-69 NAWGLV
+69 KAQGMV
-75 EGSEYSDAAKGKAC
+75 DGSEYSEGARGKAC
-89 GHIFKSGD
+89 GHIFKNGD
-97 ATYRCKTC
+97 AAYRCKTC
-105 ATDETCVLCTRCFEA
+105 TTDDTCVLCTLCFEA
-120 SDHTGHLVSQHIS
+120 SEHTGHLVSQQIS
-133 TGNTGCCDCGDD
+133 QGNTGCCDCGDD
-145 EAWKLSV
+145 EAWKIPV
-152 KCAIHTAETFT
+152 KCAIHTAD
-163 NGGGKQPAPH
+163 NPSNPARQPH
-173 LPEDLLESIKM
+173 VLKIPEELSESIKM

-229 SQDPDP
+229 SQDPNP

-246 HTVVEVQQQVAR
+246 HTVEEVKQQVAR
-258 ACKETKRFGLEKAL
+258 ACKATEKFGHEKAL
-272 ETNDMGRSV
+272 ETDDLGRSV
-281 VDYSRDLNSLLR
+281 VSYRRDLNSLLR
-293 VAKIIEQIKITVT
+293 VAKIIEHIKVTVT

-317 MCGTIIEWLEDIA
+317 MCGTIIEWLGDIA

-344 ICEELLKIWRTGS
+344 VCEELLKTWRTGS

-374 VESASL
+374 DESGGNG
-380 SEAVAS
+380 EAVAY

-391 GVVPERF
+391 GVIPGRF
-398 GVPNLESDSDALTND
+398 GVPHLDSDSDALTND
-413 MDNDDGDEDGES
+413 MDNDDGEEDGES
-425 QAHDEDLDLETEQ
+425 QANDEDLDFETEQ
-438 MDLDVIAA
+438 MDLDVITA
-446 EVDAGHNDTDHDM
+446 EVDTGQNDTDHDM
-459 RTPGELEDDTEVSE
+459 RTPGELEDETEVSE

-499 RTLSTDSN
+499 LTLPTDSN
-507 VANESIS
+507 TGNDSMS
-514 TMPLISRLAFEI
+514 TGPPAPRAIFEI

-534 KKSPS
+534 KKPPS

-553 SKEIVPLHEDL
+553 SKEVVPLHEDS

-601 FKRVLGLRFAG
+601 FKRILGLRFAG

-709 ESVQEKFRTQERYA
+709 ESIQEKFRTQERYA

-753 WIGASLMTKE
+753 WIGASVMTKE

-776 WRDDED
+776 WRGTED
-782 NSSLFQVIRT
+782 KSNLSRVIRT

-798 INSVGGERIRFDQA
+798 INSVGGERFRFDQA
-812 EIKTETRFKTLEPFY
+812 EIKAETRFKTLDPFY
-827 FENGPSSFDNNVNDC
+827 FENGPSSFDNTVNNF

-849 DFVVEGE
+849 DFVVEAE

-876 KKPEQDMRSL
+876 KKPEHDMRSL
-886 LQFTIKELK
+886 LQFTVKELK
-895 EPPPY
+895 ESPPY

-980 SIIERFGMDDWMRG
+980 SIIDRFGMDDWMRG
-994 HYITRHGYE
+994 HYITRLGYE
-1003 LSQQLDVSEDF
+1003 SSQQLDVSEDF

-1020 LLSDRTSLQPVQG
+1020 LLSDRTSLQPVDG
-1033 DKNAQAFAIRR
+1033 DKNAQALAIRR

-1049 LCFKPLSFSDLNGRL
+1049 LCFKPLSFSDLNSRL

-1100 KREHL
+1100 KPEYL

-1121 EAEHAYRLWMAKR
+1121 EAEHAYRIWMAKR

-1149 PIHSGIFSNLSA
+1149 PIQSGIFSNLSA
-1161 FTKTLLFSQI
+1161 FTKTPLFSQI
-1171 IYYSLAHHSHP
+1171 IYYSLAHHAHP
-1182 HLSSQTPITRI
+1182 HVSTQTPSTRI

-1202 LVLAAVLEDNTS
+1202 LVLAAVLEDDTS
-1214 DDNETDMMGQ
+1214 DDNETDMMGR

-1230 NVLQKSSELGST
+1230 NVLQKASELGST
-1242 IFDILVKMLESDEIK
+1242 IFDILVKILESDDIK
-1257 GCHPKIRV
+1257 GCHPKIRL
-1265 ILHRIQQRRP
+1265 ILHRVQQRRP
-1275 RVYDSVVSSLYSKG
+1275 RVYDNVVASLYSKG
-1289 RRPPSLPIDR
+1289 RYTPSLPIDR
-1299 LGFESPRTPL
+1299 LDFESPRTPL

-1315 RERQNR
+1315 RERQTR

-1326 QALDRQARVMA
+1326 QALDRHARVMA

-1344 NFLNNQDFTEWGDVD
+1344 NFLNNQDIAEWGDVD
-1359 SDELD
+1359 SDEID
-1364 SIVTV
+1364 SIVTG

-1374 RKIWKYPTGNCIL
+1374 KKIWKYPTGNCIL
-1387 CQEEANDSRLFGTF
+1387 CQEETNDTRLFGTF
-1401 ALLANSNIFRQTNIQ
+1401 ALLANSNIFRQTNTQ
-1416 DPDFLGEAL
+1416 DPDFFGEVL
-1425 STPTNLDRTADSIRP
+1425 TTPTSLDRTADSIRP
-1440 FGVASQNR
+1440 FGVANQNR
-1448 RKIAKLTPSGSEVV
+1448 RKITKLTPSGSELV

-1473 PLFVSRSPV
+1473 PLLASRGPV

-1521 EFVCPLCKALGNTFL
+1521 EFVCPLCKALGNAFL
-1536 PIIWR
+1536 PIIWK
-1541 GKEEA
+1541 GKEET
-1546 YPGALQTDNAF
+1546 YPGALHTDDAF
-1557 YGWLSSGVG
+1557 YDWLSSGVG
-1566 LTVSRFYKREE
+1566 LTVSRSYKREE

-1588 FVSYTSEAVIPPL
+1588 FVSYTSEVVIPPL
-1601 RSKLTAS
+1601 GSKLAAL
-1608 FQTPLASPTI
+1608 FQTPLTSPTTP
-1618 SQDSSRGSMPGRFP
+1618 QDSSRSSMPGRFP
-1632 PDENSMMS
+1632 PDEQYHSTVTS
-1640 PTHPFSTDVVQIDEL
+1640 PSHPFSTDIVQVDEL
-1655 ISIYSRLRETIK
+1655 ISIYNRLRETIK
-1667 ANELPTRFPYSSDLS
+1667 ANELPSRFPYSSDLP
-1682 GRSVEDLGNIDTLAR
+1682 GRSLEDLGNTDTLAK

-1720 LIDKISPSIMTHLR
+1720 LIEKIPPSIMTHLR

-1744 AIGGMRNAGMSTPA
+1744 AIGGMRNAGTSTPA
-1758 HEFAEITQRQLLQ
+1758 REFSETTRRQLLQ
-1771 LFVGHPQINGD
+1771 LLVGHPQINGD
-1782 EPGNVN
+1782 EPGNVIKT
-1788 NSQLESAL
+1788 QLDSAL
-1796 SQDSFVFLAECSV
+1796 SQDSFVLLTECSV

-1824 LCYMLEIVKVLLHLT
+1824 LCYLLEIVKVILHLT
-1839 AYPSALGEWRYK
+1839 AYPDILQERRFRTDTLIEGNISSEDFHTFQAFFIRIRLLSASAWPALGNVHVDDTSFMNDSLTQKEW
-1851 TDVSIERNVSAEAF
+1851 
-1865 HALQDFSMRISRFS
+1865 M
-1879 NPSWPVSMQIQAS
+1879 
-1892 DGSPMNGN
+1892 
-1900 LEQNTWAV
+1900 V
-1908 LYTAIAA
+1908 LYKAITA
-1915 YALAFLRKAVILL
+1915 YALTFLRKTAILL

-1943 VDEPELDRL
+1943 VDGPELDRL
-1952 TKALNLPSLMSML
+1952 TRALNLPSLTSML
-1965 ASTRESSR
+1965 SSVGYSAR
-1973 NGHSI
+1973 NCTSI
-1978 QASIIAGW
+1978 QESIIAGW
-1986 IQHWQWHEGHHVAMG
+1986 VQHWQWHEGNHLAMQ
-2001 GHPSISNDQQLLKQ
+2001 GHSSSLNNHKLLKQ
-2015 SAYQSLRPGHP
+2015 SAYQNLRPGHP

-2043 EMSRRRCPST
+2043 EMSRRRCPTT

-2079 NGNGGCNQHMQKYVR
+2079 NDKGGCNQHMQKYV
-2094 FLFPFSLSVCE
+2094 SLSFSPDLSACQGV
-2105 RSNTLGRCGIDTG
+2105 L
-2118 LFLNIRKCCVLYL
+2118 IR
-2131 HDRNGSFNPAP
+2131 
-2142 YLDRYGEP
+2142 
-2150 DAGLRRGRQ
+2150 
-2159 LFLNQ
+2159 
-2164 KRYDALYRNVWLQQG
+2164 
-2179 IPTMIARKLE
+2179 
-2189 ADINN
+2189 
-2194 GGWETM
+2194 

>member
-1 MMLLTSRERRLCC
+1 MMLLTSRERRLCYVL
-14 TFRDL
+14 RDL
-19 PHQHSY
+19 PHEHKY

-33 SLQRALFHSLVAE
+33 SLQRALFNSLVAE
-46 NDDYLRSLFGGKVPK
+46 NDDYLRILFGGKVPK
-61 PGEDWDLR
+61 AEEDWDLR
-69 NAWGLV
+69 NAQGMV
-75 EGSEYSDAAKGKAC
+75 EGSEYSEAARGKAC
-89 GHIFKSGD
+89 GHIFKNGD

-105 ATDETCVLCTRCFEA
+105 TTDETCVLCTRCFEA
-120 SDHTGHLVSQHIS
+120 SEHTGHLVSQHIS
-133 TGNTGCCDCGDD
+133 TGNSGCCDCGDD
-145 EAWKLSV
+145 EAWKLPV
-152 KCAIHTAETFT
+152 KCAIHTADSSATA
-163 NGGGKQPAPH
+163 GKQRQAPTV
-173 LPEDLLESIKM
+173 PEELVESIKM

-229 SQDPDP
+229 SEDPDP

-246 HTVVEVQQQVAR
+246 HTVDEVQQQVAR
-258 ACKETKRFGLEKAL
+258 ACKATKKFGLEKAI

-281 VDYSRDLNSLLR
+281 VNYSRDLNSLLK
-293 VAKIIEQIKITVT
+293 VAKIIEHIKITVT

-317 MCGTIIEWLEDIA
+317 MCGTIIEWLGNIA

-344 ICEELLKIWRTGS
+344 LCEELLKTWRTGS
-357 VACNKWVGM
+357 VAFNKWVGM

-374 VESASL
+374 VESAYI

-391 GVVPERF
+391 GGVLITGRF
-398 GVPNLESDSDALTND
+398 GVPHLDSDSDALTND
-413 MDNDDGDEDGES
+413 MDNEDGDEDGES
-425 QAHDEDLDLETEQ
+425 QANDEDMDLDTEQ
-438 MDLDVIAA
+438 MDLDVMAA
-446 EVDAGHNDTDHDM
+446 ELDVGNNDTDHDM
-459 RTPGELEDDTEVSE
+459 RDPGEMEDETEVSE

-480 PPPPPPPAPPQQVL
+480 PPPPPPPALPQQVL
-494 PRDPV
+494 PRHPL
-499 RTLSTDSN
+499 RAFSTDSN
-507 VANESIS
+507 IGNEPTLTI
-514 TMPLISRLAFEI
+514 PLVSRATFEI

-553 SKEIVPLHEDL
+553 SKEPVPLHEDL

-572 LLLFDLRLWKKARI
+572 LLLFDLRLWKIARI
-586 GLRDLYISTVVSIPQ
+586 SLRDLYISTVVSIPQ

-636 LQMLTTPSIAEE
+636 VQMLTTPSIAEE

-709 ESVQEKFRTQERYA
+709 DSVQKKFRTQERYVF
-723 LQFLDLI
+723 QFLDLI

-782 NSSLFQVIRT
+782 NSSLARVIRT
-792 VAKATI
+792 VAKATVV
-798 INSVGGERIRFDQA
+798 NSVGGERLRFDQA
-812 EIKTETRFKTLEPFY
+812 EIKAETRFKTLDPYY
-827 FENGPSSFDNNVNDC
+827 FENGPSSFDNNVNDF

-849 DFVVEGE
+849 DFVVEAE

-886 LQFTIKELK
+886 LQFTVKELK

-908 PESYLMALFDFPLR
+908 PETYLMALFDFPLR

-969 MVICDPSRVLA
+969 MVICNPSRVLA
-980 SIIERFGMDDWMRG
+980 SIIDRFGMDDWMRG
-994 HYITRHGYE
+994 NYITRVGYE
-1003 LSQQLDVSEDF
+1003 PSQQLDVSEDF

-1020 LLSDRTSLQPVQG
+1020 LLSDRTSLQPVEG
-1033 DKNAQAFAIRR
+1033 DKNAQALAIRR

-1049 LCFKPLSFSDLNGRL
+1049 LCFKPLSFSDLNSRL

-1105 SEIDPYTAHY
+1105 SDIDPYTAHY

-1121 EAEHAYRLWMAKR
+1121 EAEHAYRVWMAKR

-1149 PIHSGIFSNLSA
+1149 PIHSGIFSNLST
-1161 FTKTLLFSQI
+1161 FTKTPLFSQI

-1182 HLSSQTPITRI
+1182 RLSSQLPNTRI

-1202 LVLAAVLEDNTS
+1202 LILAAVLEDDTS
-1214 DDNETDMMGQ
+1214 DDSEPDVIDQ
-1224 SPSFIF
+1224 SSSFIF

-1242 IFDILVKMLESDEIK
+1242 IFDILVKMLESDDIK
-1257 GCHPKIRV
+1257 GCHPKIRL
-1265 ILHRIQQRRP
+1265 ILHRIQQRKP
-1275 RVYDSVVSSLYSKG
+1275 RIYDTVVSSLYSKG
-1289 RRPPSLPIDR
+1289 RNPPSLPLDR

-1315 RERQNR
+1315 RERQSR

-1344 NFLNNQDFTEWGDVD
+1344 NFLNNQDVTEWGDVD
-1359 SDELD
+1359 ADELD
-1364 SIVTV
+1364 SIVTGSA
-1369 DTEEH
+1369 EEH
-1374 RKIWKYPTGNCIL
+1374 KKIWKYPTGTCIL
-1387 CQEEANDSRLFGTF
+1387 CQEETNDTRLFGTF
-1401 ALLANSNIFRQTNIQ
+1401 ALLANSNIFRQTDIQ
-1416 DPDFLGEAL
+1416 DPDFVGEAL
-1425 STPTNLDRTADSIRP
+1425 STPTSLDRAADSIRP
-1440 FGVASQNR
+1440 FGVASQNC
-1448 RKIAKLTPSGSEVV
+1448 RKVTKLTPSGSEVV
-1462 SEHQGLGKGFP
+1462 SEHQGLGRGFP
-1473 PLFVSRSPV
+1473 SSFASRGPV

-1512 NHPERISRK
+1512 NHPERVPRK

-1541 GKEEA
+1541 GKEET
-1546 YPGALQTDNAF
+1546 YPGALNTDNAF
-1557 YGWLSSGVG
+1557 HGWLSSGVG

-1601 RSKLTAS
+1601 GSKLTAL
-1608 FQTPLASPTI
+1608 FQTPLTSPTTP
-1618 SQDSSRGSMPGRFP
+1618 QESSRNSMPGLFP
-1632 PDENSMMS
+1632 PDENSNLSMVS
-1640 PTHPFSTDVVQIDEL
+1640 SSYPFPTDVVQIDEL
-1655 ISIYSRLRETIK
+1655 ISIYNRLRETIK
-1667 ANELPTRFPYSSDLS
+1667 ANELPSRFPYSSDQL
-1682 GRSVEDLGNIDTLAR
+1682 GRSIEDLGNIDTLAK

-1720 LIDKISPSIMTHLR
+1720 LLEKISPSIVTHLR

-1744 AIGGMRNAGMSTPA
+1744 AIGGMRNAGTSTPA
-1758 HEFAEITQRQLLQ
+1758 REFLETTRRQLLQ
-1771 LFVGHPQINGD
+1771 LFVGHPQISGD
-1782 EPGNVN
+1782 EPENVIKT
-1788 NSQLESAL
+1788 QLPSAL

-1809 FLVPAFGLDIHHIVR
+1809 FLVPAFGLNIHHIVR
-1824 LCYMLEIVKVLLHLT
+1824 LCYLLEIVKVALHLT
-1839 AYPSALGEWRYK
+1839 AYPSTLEEWRFR
-1851 TDVSIERNVSAEAF
+1851 TDTPIEGNISPEAF
-1865 HALQDFSMRISRFS
+1865 HSLQDFLMQIRLRST
-1879 NPSWPVSMQIQAS
+1879 PPWPVPMQNRADEGSVMNDDRIQK
-1892 DGSPMNGN
+1892 D
-1900 LEQNTWAV
+1900 LVV
-1908 LYTAIAA
+1908 LHKAIAA
-1915 YALAFLRKAVILL
+1915 YSLAFLRKAAILL
-1928 NVRYGIDYPDTGLAD
+1928 NVRYGVDYPDTGLAD

-1952 TKALNLPSLMSML
+1952 TKVLNLPSLVSML
-1965 ASTRESSR
+1965 ASIRDNAS
-1973 NGHSI
+1973 NQLSI
-1978 QASIIAGW
+1978 QDSIIAGW
-1986 IQHWQWHEGHHVAMG
+1986 VQHWQCHEGHHVAMR
-2001 GHPSISNDQQLLKQ
+2001 GHPILHSSHYELLKQ

-2043 EMSRRRCPST
+2043 EVSRRRCPTT

-2079 NGNGGCNQHMQKYVR
+2079 NGKGGCNQHMQK
-2094 FLFPFSLSVCE
+2094 
-2105 RSNTLGRCGIDTG
+2105 CGIDTG

-2131 HDRNGSFNPAP
+2131 HNKDGSFNPAP

-2164 KRYDALYRNVWLQQG
+2164 KRYDSLYRSVWLQQG

>member
-1 MMLLTSRERRLCC
+1 MMLLTNRERRLCYAL
-14 TFRDL
+14 RDL
-19 PHQHSY
+19 PHQHNY
-25 RYTKYASQ
+25 RYTKSASQ
-33 SLQRALFHSLVAE
+33 SLQQALFNSLVAE
-46 NDDYLRSLFGGKVPK
+46 NENYLRILFGGNIPK
-61 PGEDWDLR
+61 PGEYWDLR
-69 NAWGLV
+69 NARGMA
-75 EGSEYSDAAKGKAC
+75 EGSEYSEAARGKAC

-105 ATDETCVLCTRCFEA
+105 TTDDTCVLCTRCFEA
-120 SDHTGHLVSQHIS
+120 SEHTDHLVSQHIS
-133 TGNTGCCDCGDD
+133 LGNSGCCDCGDA
-145 EAWKLSV
+145 EAWNVPV
-152 KCAIHTAETFT
+152 KCAIHTADMSAKR
-163 NGGGKQPAPH
+163 GKQQEGPS
-173 LPEDLLESIKM
+173 LPEELSESIKM

-229 SQDPDP
+229 SQDSDP

-258 ACKETKRFGLEKAL
+258 ACKATLGFGEEKAL
-272 ETNDMGRSV
+272 ETDDIGRSV
-281 VDYSRDLNSLLR
+281 INYSRDLHSLLR
-293 VAKIIEQIKITVT
+293 VAKIIEEIKVTVT

-317 MCGTIIEWLEDIA
+317 MCGTIIEWLGDIA

-344 ICEELLKIWRTGS
+344 VCEELLKTWRTGS

-374 VESASL
+374 DESARN
-380 SEAVAS
+380 SEAVAY

-391 GVVPERF
+391 GVVLGRF
-398 GVPNLESDSDALTND
+398 GVPNLDSDSDALTND
-413 MDNDDGDEDGES
+413 MDNDDRDEDDES
-425 QAHDEDLDLETEQ
+425 QANDEDLDLEAEQ
-438 MDLDVIAA
+438 MDLDVITA
-446 EVDAGHNDTDHDM
+446 EVDPGPDDTDHDM
-459 RTPGELEDDTEVSE
+459 RTPGELEDETEVSE

-494 PRDPV
+494 PRGPV
-499 RTLSTDSN
+499 WNISTDSN
-507 VANESIS
+507 IGSDPMS
-514 TMPLISRLAFEI
+514 SGPLLSRATYEI

-586 GLRDLYISTVVSIPQ
+586 DLRDLYIGTAVSIPQ
-601 FKRVLGLRFAG
+601 FKRILGLRFAG

-648 LVERANVL
+648 LVERANVM

-661 TLYTFLTHRQVGHPW
+661 ILYTFLTHRQVGHPG

-709 ESVQEKFRTQERYA
+709 ESVQEQFRTQERYT

-776 WRDDED
+776 CCGTDD
-782 NSSLFQVIRT
+782 NSSLSRVIRT

-798 INSVGGERIRFDQA
+798 INSIGGERFRFDQA
-812 EIKTETRFKTLEPFY
+812 EIKAETRFKTLDPFF
-827 FENGPSSFDNNVNDC
+827 FENAPSSFDTSVDAF

-849 DFVVEGE
+849 DFVVEAE

-886 LQFTIKELK
+886 LQFTVKELK

-900 KALIPDHD
+900 RALIADHD

-969 MVICDPSRVLA
+969 MVLCDPSRVLA
-980 SIIERFGMDDWMRG
+980 SIIDRFGMDDWMRG
-994 HYITRHGYE
+994 HYTTRPGYE

-1020 LLSDRTSLQPVQG
+1020 LLSDRTSLQPVDG
-1033 DKNAQAFAIRR
+1033 DKNAQALAIRR

-1049 LCFKPLSFSDLNGRL
+1049 LCFKPLSFSDLNSRL

-1073 EDFREILEEMTNY
+1073 EDFRDILEETTNY

-1100 KREHL
+1100 KREYL

-1121 EAEHAYRLWMAKR
+1121 EAEHAYRMWMAKR
-1134 SGKPEAEIVL
+1134 SGKPEADIVL

-1161 FTKTLLFSQI
+1161 FTKTPLFAQI

-1182 HLSSQTPITRI
+1182 HLSSQTPSTRI

-1202 LVLAAVLEDNTS
+1202 LVLAAVLEDDTS
-1214 DDNETDMMGQ
+1214 DDHEAAQ
-1224 SPSFIF
+1224 SPSFIL
-1230 NVLQKSSELGST
+1230 NVLQKASELGST
-1242 IFDILVKMLESDEIK
+1242 IFDILVKMLENEDIK
-1257 GCHPKIRV
+1257 SCHPKIRL
-1265 ILHRIQQRRP
+1265 ILQRIKQRKS
-1275 RVYDSVVSSLYSKG
+1275 RVYDRVLSSLYSKG
-1289 RRPPSLPIDR
+1289 RYPPPLASDKLS
-1299 LGFESPRTPL
+1299 FESPRTPL

-1315 RERQNR
+1315 RERQSR
-1321 ELRKQ
+1321 ELKKQ

-1344 NFLNNQDFTEWGDVD
+1344 NFLNNQDITEWGDVD
-1359 SDELD
+1359 SDEIE
-1364 SIVTV
+1364 SIVTG
-1369 DTEEH
+1369 DPEEH
-1374 RKIWKYPTGNCIL
+1374 KKIWKYPTGNCIL
-1387 CQEEANDSRLFGTF
+1387 CQEETNDTRLFGTF
-1401 ALLANSNIFRQTNIQ
+1401 ALLANTNIFRQTNIQ
-1416 DPDFLGEAL
+1416 DPDFFAEVL
-1425 STPTNLDRTADSIRP
+1425 STPTSLDRTAENIRP
-1440 FGVASQNR
+1440 FGVANQNR
-1448 RKIAKLTPSGSEVV
+1448 KKITKLTPSGSKVM
-1462 SEHQGLGKGFP
+1462 SEHRGLGKGFS
-1473 PLFVSRSPV
+1473 PLFASRGPV

-1521 EFVCPLCKALGNTFL
+1521 EFVCPLCKALGNAFL
-1536 PIIWR
+1536 PIIWK
-1541 GKEEA
+1541 GKEEM

-1557 YGWLSSGVG
+1557 YDWLSSSIG

-1577 SRSGSNCHQEL
+1577 SRSGSNSHQEL

-1601 RSKLTAS
+1601 GSKLTAL
-1608 FQTPLASPTI
+1608 FQTPLASPTT
-1618 SQDSSRGSMPGRFP
+1618 SQESSRTSMPGRFP
-1632 PDENSMMS
+1632 PDEHLNLSTVAPS
-1640 PTHPFSTDVVQIDEL
+1640 HPFSTDIVQVDEL
-1655 ISIYSRLRETIK
+1655 ISIYNRLRETIK
-1667 ANELPTRFPYSSDLS
+1667 ANELPSRFPYTSDLS
-1682 GRSVEDLGNIDTLAR
+1682 GRSIEDLGNIDTLAK

-1720 LIDKISPSIMTHLR
+1720 LLERIPPSIMTHLR

-1744 AIGGMRNAGMSTPA
+1744 AIGGMRNAGTSTPA
-1758 HEFAEITQRQLLQ
+1758 REFSETTRRQLLQ
-1771 LFVGHPQINGD
+1771 LFVGHPQIIGD
-1782 EPGNVN
+1782 EPGNVIKT
-1788 NSQLESAL
+1788 QLEPAL

-1809 FLVPAFGLDIHHIVR
+1809 FLVPAFGLDVLHIVR
-1824 LCYMLEIVKVLLHLT
+1824 LCYLLEIVKVILYLT
-1839 AYPSALGEWRYK
+1839 AHPNVLQERRPK
-1851 TDVSIERNVSAEAF
+1851 TDSLLEGNLSPEDF
-1865 HALQDFSMRISRFS
+1865 HTLQDLLMRIRLLSTS
-1879 NPSWPVSMQIQAS
+1879 PWPVPLHSHANDAS
-1892 DGSPMNGN
+1892 LMKDG
-1900 LEQNTWAV
+1900 LTKQDWVV
-1908 LYTAIAA
+1908 LNRAIRA
-1915 YALAFLRKAVILL
+1915 YALTFLRKAAILL
-1928 NVRYGIDYPDTGLAD
+1928 NVRYGIDYPDIGLTD
-1943 VDEPELDRL
+1943 VDESELDRL
-1952 TKALNLPSLMSML
+1952 TRAMNLPPLTNML
-1965 ASTRESSR
+1965 ASGSDSAR
-1973 NGHSI
+1973 NGAST
-1978 QASIIAGW
+1978 QESIIAGW
-1986 IQHWQWHEGHHVAMG
+1986 IQHWHWHENNHSAVQGHSSVL
-2001 GHPSISNDQQLLKQ
+2001 SDDKLLKQ
-2015 SAYQSLRPGHP
+2015 LAYHSLRPGHP

-2043 EMSRRRCPST
+2043 EMSRRRCPTT

-2058 DPALCLFCGDI
+2058 DPALCLFCGQI

-2079 NGNGGCNQHMQKYVR
+2079 NDKGGCNQHVQKYVKFS
-2094 FLFPFSLSVCE
+2094 FL
-2105 RSNTLGRCGIDTG
+2105 SNPSTCGRG
-2118 LFLNIRKCCVLYL
+2118 L
-2131 HDRNGSFNPAP
+2131 
-2142 YLDRYGEP
+2142 
-2150 DAGLRRGRQ
+2150 
-2159 LFLNQ
+2159 
-2164 KRYDALYRNVWLQQG
+2164 
-2179 IPTMIARKLE
+2179 IP
-2189 ADINN
+2189 
-2194 GGWETM
+2194 

>member
-1 MMLLTSRERRLCC
+1 MCC
-14 TFRDL
+14 ALRDL
-19 PHQHSY
+19 PYQHNY
-25 RYTKYASQ
+25 RYTKHAGQ
-33 SLQRALFHSLVAE
+33 SLQRTLFYSLLAE
-46 NDDYLRSLFGGKVPK
+46 NEDYLRTLFCGKVPK

-69 NAWGLV
+69 NARGLV
-75 EGSEYSDAAKGKAC
+75 EGSEYCEAARGKAC
-89 GHIFKSGD
+89 GHIFKNGD

-105 ATDETCVLCTRCFEA
+105 GTDDTCVLCSRCFEA
-120 SDHTGHLVSQHIS
+120 SEHTGHLVLQHIS
-133 TGNTGCCDCGDD
+133 MGNTGCCDCGDD
-145 EAWKLSV
+145 EAWKVPV
-152 KCAIHTAETFT
+152 KCAIHTAEIPS
-163 NGGGKQPAPH
+163 NAGKQQQAPV
-173 LPEDLLESIKM
+173 LPEDLVESIKM

-192 LCDVISC
+192 LCDIISC

-229 SQDPDP
+229 PQDPDP

-246 HTVVEVQQQVAR
+246 HTVLEVQQQVAR
-258 ACKETKRFGLEKAL
+258 ACKDTKRFGLDKAL

-281 VDYSRDLNSLLR
+281 VSYSRDLNSLLR
-293 VAKIIEQIKITVT
+293 VAKIIEEIKITVT

-317 MCGTIIEWLEDIA
+317 MCGTIVEWLEDIA
-330 GCSVGEDHDILRYT
+330 GCSVGEDHNILRYT
-344 ICEELLKIWRTGS
+344 VCEELLKTWRTGS
-357 VACNKWVGM
+357 AACNKWVGM
-366 SGLDDHEI
+366 TGLDDHEI
-374 VESASL
+374 SDSVGVGEFSL
-380 SEAVAS
+380 
-386 SAARR
+386 AARR
-391 GVVPERF
+391 GVVPGRF
-398 GVPNLESDSDALTND
+398 GVPHLDSDSDALTND
-413 MDNDDGDEDGES
+413 MDNDDGDEDGDS
-425 QAHDEDLDLETEQ
+425 QAHDDELDIETEQ

-446 EVDAGHNDTDHDM
+446 EVDAGQNDTDHDM
-459 RTPGELEDDTEVSE
+459 RTPGELEDETEVSE

-480 PPPPPPPAPPQQVL
+480 PPPPPPPAPPQQIL
-494 PRDPV
+494 PRGPV

-507 VANESIS
+507 TGNEPIS
-514 TMPLISRLAFEI
+514 AGQILARATFEI
-526 PPTPWSLR
+526 PPTPWSMR
-534 KKSPS
+534 KKSPG

-553 SKEIVPLHEDL
+553 TNESVPLYEDL
-564 RQRVRLDW
+564 RQRLRLDW
-572 LLLFDLRLWKKARI
+572 LLLFDLRLWKIARI

-601 FKRVLGLRFAG
+601 FKRILGLRFAG

-648 LVERANVL
+648 LVERANIL

-676 DVAIHE
+676 DIAIHE

-776 WRDDED
+776 WSDDDD
-782 NSSLFQVIRT
+782 NLSLSRAIRT

-798 INSVGGERIRFDQA
+798 INSIGGERVRFDQA
-812 EIKTETRFKTLEPFY
+812 EIKGETRFKNLDPFY
-827 FENGPSSFDNNVNDC
+827 FENGPSSYDTNAYDLGT
-842 EIRHTVV
+842 RHTVV
-849 DFVVEGE
+849 DFVVEAE

-876 KKPEQDMRSL
+876 KKSEQDMRRL
-886 LQFTIKELK
+886 LQFSVQELK
-895 EPPPY
+895 EAPPY
-900 KALIPDHD
+900 KALIPDYD
-908 PESYLMALFDFPLR
+908 SESYLMALFDFPLR
-922 VCAWLAQMKT
+922 VCAWLAQMKS

-980 SIIERFGMDDWMRG
+980 SIIDRFGMDDWMRG
-994 HYITRHGYE
+994 HYITRLGYE
-1003 LSQQLDVSEDF
+1003 PSQQLDVSEDF

-1020 LLSDRTSLQPVQG
+1020 LLSDRTSLQPVKG
-1033 DKNAQAFAIRR
+1033 DKNAQGLAIRR

-1049 LCFKPLSFSDLNGRL
+1049 LCFKPLSFSDLNSRL
-1064 GLTDRSTDL
+1064 GLTERSTDL
-1073 EDFREILEEMTNY
+1073 EDFRDILEEMTNY

-1100 KREHL
+1100 KREYL

-1121 EAEHAYRLWMAKR
+1121 EAEHAYRQWMAKR

-1161 FTKTLLFSQI
+1161 FTKTPLFSQI

-1202 LVLAAVLEDNTS
+1202 LVLTAVLEDDTS
-1214 DDNETDMMGQ
+1214 DDDGAERMSQ

-1230 NVLQKSSELGST
+1230 NVLQKSSDLGST
-1242 IFDILVKMLESDEIK
+1242 IFDILVKMLERDNIK

-1265 ILHRIQQRRP
+1265 ILRRIQQRRP
-1275 RVYDSVVSSLYSKG
+1275 RIYDTVVSSLFSKG
-1289 RRPPSLPIDR
+1289 NYPPSLPIDR
-1299 LGFESPRTPL
+1299 LGFETPQTPL

-1315 RERQNR
+1315 KERQSR

-1344 NFLNNQDFTEWGDVD
+1344 NFLNNQDIAEWGDVD
-1359 SDELD
+1359 SDELE
-1364 SIVTV
+1364 STFAG

-1374 RKIWKYPTGNCIL
+1374 KKIWKYPAGNCIL
-1387 CQEEANDSRLFGTF
+1387 CQEETNDSRLFGTF
-1401 ALLANSNIFRQTNIQ
+1401 ALLANSNIFRQTNVK
-1416 DPDFLGEAL
+1416 DSDFFGEVL
-1425 STPTNLDRTADSIRP
+1425 STPTSLDRTADGIRP

-1448 RKIAKLTPSGSEVV
+1448 KQISKLTASGNEVV
-1462 SEHQGLGKGFP
+1462 SEYQGLGKGFP
-1473 PLFVSRSPV
+1473 PSFASRGPV

-1497 YCSATLRRQHHQIAR
+1497 YCSATIRRQHHQIAR
-1512 NHPERISRK
+1512 NHPERIQRK

-1536 PIIWR
+1536 PIIWK

-1546 YPGALQTDNAF
+1546 YPGALITDTAF
-1557 YGWLSSGVG
+1557 HTWLSSGVA

-1577 SRSGSNCHQEL
+1577 SRSGSNSHQDL
-1588 FVSYTSEAVIPPL
+1588 FVSYTSEAVVPTL
-1601 RSKLTAS
+1601 GSKMTTL
-1608 FQTPLASPTI
+1608 FQTPLTPPATTLEP
-1618 SQDSSRGSMPGRFP
+1618 SRNSMPGRFP
-1632 PDENSMMS
+1632 VDESSAVLPNYAF
-1640 PTHPFSTDVVQIDEL
+1640 PTDAVQVDEL

-1667 ANELPTRFPYSSDLS
+1667 SNDLPSRFPYLSELS
-1682 GRSVEDLGNIDTLAR
+1682 GRPIEDLGNTDTLAK
-1697 AFGNT
+1697 AFGNS

-1714 SQPGST
+1714 SQPGCT
-1720 LIDKISPSIMTHLR
+1720 LLDKIPPSTMTHLR

-1744 AIGGMRNAGMSTPA
+1744 AIGGMRNLGTSTPA
-1758 HEFAEITQRQLLQ
+1758 HEFSETTRRQLLQ

-1782 EPGNVN
+1782 EPGNEIKN
-1788 NSQLESAL
+1788 QLQSAL
-1796 SQDSFVFLAECSV
+1796 SQDSFVFLAECSI
-1809 FLVPAFGLDIHHIVR
+1809 FLVPAFGLDVHHIIR
-1824 LCYMLEIVKVLLHLT
+1824 LCYLLEIVKVVLHLT
-1839 AYPSALGEWRYK
+1839 ANSSSLEEWGFAS
-1851 TDVSIERNVSAEAF
+1851 DSPIEGNISSEEI
-1865 HALQDFSMRISRFS
+1865 HTLQDFLIRIRLFS
-1879 NPSWPVSMQIQAS
+1879 IPSWPV
-1892 DGSPMNGN
+1892 PMNGK
-1900 LEQNTWAV
+1900 LTQRHWAV
-1908 LYTAIAA
+1908 LHTAINA
-1915 YALAFLRKAVILL
+1915 YALAFLRKAAILL
-1928 NVRYGIDYPDTGLAD
+1928 NVRYGIDFPDTGLAD
-1943 VDEPELDRL
+1943 FDESELKRL
-1952 TKALNLPSLMSML
+1952 TKALILPSVTSML
-1965 ASTRESSR
+1965 ASTTGDIAR
-1973 NGHSI
+1973 NGPSV
-1978 QASIIAGW
+1978 QESIITGW
-1986 IQHWQWHEGHHVAMG
+1986 IQHWQWHEGHHVVMR
-2001 GHPSISNDQQLLKQ
+2001 GHSSSSDDQQLLKQ

-2043 EMSRRRCPST
+2043 EMSRRRCPTT

-2079 NGNGGCNQHMQKYVR
+2079 HGKGGSNQHMQKYVR
-2094 FLFPFSLSVCE
+2094 SLPSLPVFQC
-2105 RSNTLGRCGIDTG
+2105 
-2118 LFLNIRKCCVLYL
+2118 
-2131 HDRNGSFNPAP
+2131 
-2142 YLDRYGEP
+2142 
-2150 DAGLRRGRQ
+2150 
-2159 LFLNQ
+2159 
-2164 KRYDALYRNVWLQQG
+2164 
-2179 IPTMIARKLE
+2179 ARE
-2189 ADINN
+2189 V
-2194 GGWETM
+2194 